1 MAASAIVATIIGFVN
16 YQINLDADQVVN
28 LRSLSPYIS
37 LIRLSLILTMAYGIA
52 LWGLVK
58 ITSYWKWMLLLPI
71 GWIIFFFS
79 FSESLTGLVFLPLVS
94 LYFIIYLLK
103 GFKG

>member
-16 YQINLDADQVVN
+16 YQINLDIDQVN

-58 ITSYWKWMLLLPI
+58 IASYWKWMLLLPI

-94 LYFIIYLLK
+94 LISLFIFLK
-103 GFKG
+103 DSKG